1 VLKFVNQR
9 LKPQML
15 FNAYGSTELS
25 PWVFSYKYTDSDLE
39 EIKKVGMVPIGTPFF
54 NVKKIIKKEIL
65 YVNGPMVNSYLKKEN
80 NETNHKIFS
89 KKIWFLTNDK
99 VKKLKNKI
107 YLVGRS
113 DSVVKLR
120 GYRIELRGIE
130 SVIRNFQKVKDC
142 YVFLSKNKK
151 KIIAVIESQNKSI
164 EKSLITF
171 MDKNIQSYM
180 RPNFFKIYK
189 KFPKN
194 KNGKIDKYFLKRNY

>member
-1 VLKFVNQR
+1 
-9 LKPQML
+9 
-15 FNAYGSTELS
+15 
-25 PWVFSYKYTDSDLE
+25 
-39 EIKKVGMVPIGTPFF
+39 
-54 NVKKIIKKEIL
+54 
-65 YVNGPMVNSYLKKEN
+65 MVNSYLKKEN

-89 KKIWFLTNDK
+89 KKLWFLTNDK